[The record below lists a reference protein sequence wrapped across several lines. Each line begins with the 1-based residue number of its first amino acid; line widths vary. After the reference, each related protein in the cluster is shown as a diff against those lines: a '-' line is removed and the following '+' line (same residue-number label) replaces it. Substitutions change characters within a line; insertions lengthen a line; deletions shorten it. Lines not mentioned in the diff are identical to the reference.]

1 MTHLGIQ
8 EIVLIFAVV
17 ALFGIVK
24 LIPYWRIFKRAGFP
38 PALSLLM
45 LVPLVNLVVLYFL
58 GFARWPGFEDG
69 KS

>member
-8 EIVLIFAVV
+8 EIVLILAVV
-17 ALFGIVK
+17 ALLGIVK

-45 LVPLVNLVVLYFL
+45 LIPLVNLAVLYYF
-58 GFARWPGFEDG
+58 GFASWPGLMDK